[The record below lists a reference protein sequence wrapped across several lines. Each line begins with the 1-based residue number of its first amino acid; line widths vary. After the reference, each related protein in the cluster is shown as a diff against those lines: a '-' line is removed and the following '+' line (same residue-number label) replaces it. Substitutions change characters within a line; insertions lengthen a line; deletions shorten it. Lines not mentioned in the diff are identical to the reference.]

1 MHKVADIEE
10 AIGSHAMWMSQLR
23 QAVLEAQPGFDLESI
38 RAADQCDFGKWL
50 YGPRVSEED
59 RGTPEYQAVERL
71 HSEFHEL
78 AAQVV
83 ELATVGQ
90 TAEAYGLL
98 YGDYVT
104 MSGRL
109 ALAMRAWQESLSTS
123 GRSAE
128 LGLRPAG

>member
-10 AIGSHAMWMSQLR
+10 AIGAHATWMSHLR
-23 QAVLEAQPGFDLESI
+23 QVVLEAQPGFDLESI
-38 RAADQCDFGKWL
+38 RAADQCDFGRWL
-50 YGPRVSEED
+50 YGPRLSAED
-59 RGTPEYQAVERL
+59 RGTHEYQAVERL
-71 HSEFHEL
+71 HSEFHCL

-83 ELATVGQ
+83 ELAAAGQ
-90 TAEAYGLL
+90 AAEAYGLL

-109 ALAMRAWQESLSTS
+109 AMAMRVWQARLSMGGTS
-123 GRSAE
+123 IE

>member
-1 MHKVADIEE
+1 MLWQVANCC
-10 AIGSHAMWMSQLR
+10 QL
-23 QAVLEAQPGFDLESI
+23 LF
-38 RAADQCDFGKWL
+38 
-50 YGPRVSEED
+50 RVSEED

-83 ELATVGQ
+83 ELAAVGQ